1 MTFLIH
7 GLAEIL
13 QVVGKALLLLADV
26 ELLDVVDEFL
36 LQAVLVVIHIWNLL
50 QSVNDVLSDL
60 LHASLLVWFDA
71 SQERLDVIHFLS
83 KFLLKSGSF
92 LLAEGYEM
100 VHSLANC
107 IFCHFPLLI
116 AQFFHIRLRCYI
128 RKTQQSAVPVGWLR
142 NACFSRNLLDL
153 LVIILYKRRVDRSG
167 ICSSILINPDG
178 EVNLASFQIFRDILT
193 DFHLLLSIER
203 SNTSREVKRLAI

>member
-1 MTFLIH
+1 MVSRKYF
-7 GLAEIL
+7 

-36 LQAVLVVIHIWNLL
+36 LQAVLVVIHIRNLL

-107 IFCHFPLLI
+107 IFATSHSSSLNSSTSVFVVTSGRRNRVLYQSVGSGMPVSAEIFLI
-116 AQFFHIRLRCYI
+116 C
-128 RKTQQSAVPVGWLR
+128 W
-142 NACFSRNLLDL
+142 
-153 LVIILYKRRVDRSG
+153 
-167 ICSSILINPDG
+167 
-178 EVNLASFQIFRDILT
+178 
-193 DFHLLLSIER
+193 
-203 SNTSREVKRLAI
+203 